1 MKKTSEH
8 KPYVGDVG
16 APLET
21 TAQKAGV
28 GFSMVMLATIVGF
41 VIGLVVWAVFWAS
54 SALTELLWVDGRACL
69 ESILSQAGVTA

>member
-1 MKKTSEH
+1 MKNHMKQQTEH

-21 TAQKAGV
+21 GAQKTSV
-28 GFSMVMLATIVGF
+28 GFGLVALALLVGF

-54 SALTELLWVDGRACL
+54 SALTD
-69 ESILSQAGVTA
+69 TADP